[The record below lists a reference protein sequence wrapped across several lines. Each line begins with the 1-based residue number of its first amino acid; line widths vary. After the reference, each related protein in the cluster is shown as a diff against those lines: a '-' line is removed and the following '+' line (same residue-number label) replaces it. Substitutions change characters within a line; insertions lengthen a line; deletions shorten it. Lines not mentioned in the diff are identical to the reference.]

1 MALVTSDWASGK
13 IPMPQPVGAE
23 VVSVLISLPVTA
35 AQTADGDLYYMCD
48 LPENCKLVD
57 AIYAATDID
66 TGSPA
71 HAMSF
76 GQVPDT
82 GTGAL
87 TTALEASIT
96 VGQGGTAARMT
107 PTRTTMA
114 FATTGAAKKRLG
126 YEVTTSS
133 ATGAAGTVYLELF
146 YRSTIHGA

>member
-1 MALVTSDWASGK
+1 
-13 IPMPQPVGAE
+13 MPQPVGAE

-66 TGSPA
+66 TAGSAA
-71 HAMSF
+71 HVMSF
-76 GQVPDT
+76 GQIPDAL
-82 GTGAL
+82 TGAL
-87 TTALEASIT
+87 TTALQASIT
-96 VGQGGTAARMT
+96 VGQDGSAARLT

-114 FATTGAAKKRLG
+114 FATTGAAKKKLG
-126 YEVTTSS
+126 YEVTTS
-133 ATGAAGTVYLELF
+133 AGTGAAGTVYLELF